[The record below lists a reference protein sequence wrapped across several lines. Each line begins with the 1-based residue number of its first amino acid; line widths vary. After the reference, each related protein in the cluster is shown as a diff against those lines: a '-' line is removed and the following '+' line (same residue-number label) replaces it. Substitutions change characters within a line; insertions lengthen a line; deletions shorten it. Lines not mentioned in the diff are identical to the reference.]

1 MGTRQ
6 WCKEKYRSGYVEREV
21 TEILCGNE
29 ISEKRSGMGIWKCP
43 SLDISEKRSGIQQ
56 LLLYTGGVPC
66 GSAGKESAH
75 NAGDLGSIPGL
86 ERSPGEGKG
95 YPLQYSGL
103 ENSMDCI
110 DHGVAKSRTRPSDFH
125 FTDFQE

>member
-6 WCKEKYRSGYVEREV
+6 WYREKYRSGYIEREV

-29 ISEKRSGMGIWKCP
+29 TSEKRPGMGIWKCP
-43 SLDISEKRSGIQQ
+43 SLEISEKRSGIQQ
-56 LLLYTGGVPC
+56 LLLYTGGFPC

-75 NAGDLGSIPGL
+75 NAGDLGSIPGFG
-86 ERSPGEGKG
+86 RIPGEGKG

-110 DHGVAKSRTRPSDFH
+110 VHGVTESAEGLRSV
-125 FTDFQE
+125 

>member
-29 ISEKRSGMGIWKCP
+29 ISGKRSGMEIWKCP
-43 SLDISEKRSGIQQ
+43 SLEISEKRPGIQQ
-56 LLLYTGGVPC
+56 LLLHTGGFPC

-75 NAGDLGSIPGL
+75 NAGDLGLIPGL
-86 ERSPGEGKG
+86 GRSPGEGKG

-110 DHGVAKSRTRPSDFH
+110 VHGVAESAEGMRSV
-125 FTDFQE
+125 